1 MPGMPA
7 NYDPMEEFRNLL
19 EYQGDGRT
27 KDAIKLKRIK
37 EGLQTNGNQ
46 AMTELFC
53 NVIAHNLLIEKKMT
67 NQLLADD
74 NLVDNDGNLNPA
86 VSKDLLKL
94 RANTLQYLKMLQK
107 IKSSGGGNNDDFN
120 IADLLDENN

>member
-19 EYQGDGRT
+19 EFQGDGRT

-46 AMTELFC
+46 AMMELFC
-53 NVIAHNLLIEKKMT
+53 NVISHNLLIEKKMT

-74 NLVDNDGNLNPA
+74 NLVDDDGNLNPA

-107 IKSSGGGNNDDFN
+107 IKSSGGNNNNDIN
-120 IADLLDENN
+120 IADLLNE

>member
-1 MPGMPA
+1 MPA

>member
-1 MPGMPA
+1 
-7 NYDPMEEFRNLL
+7 
-19 EYQGDGRT
+19 
-27 KDAIKLKRIK
+27 LKRIK